1 VNQHRKLQEW
11 VDEMARMCEPD
22 EIVWIDGSEEEK
34 ERLTQQAVAAGQ
46 LVLLDQEQYPGCF
59 YRRVAT
65 NGEARTERMTYMCSK
80 LPHERKPR
88 NKRTSPEEDYRRLCK
103 VLAGSMNGHTM
114 YVIPFLIQPI
124 GSPPSNFGIG
134 ITDSIYAVRNM
145 QITGHIDAS
154 ALERCDTESEFT
166 GYPRQFTYGSTRHSW
181 EPYEP
186 VYQDITRG
194 REQGQTAVSA
204 ERFASAMNFTHTLV
218 TERAKQF
225 FRGHLGAHHN
235 VELLADEA
243 TQESWLSMFKR
254 GTGIDSYDGIRP
266 AYRLFSIALRRQ
278 CNRIARRP
286 SHEVL
291 LSPNDVV
298 IARDDTDTRTVPKPS
313 TISPEVLDRINSEFA
328 RLTPDQQHVLTWK
341 YLEGLNLATVAEEL
355 KIPAGTLY
363 SCVSR
368 AREDLRQ
375 GLADLAIFFARFFR
389 PRAMDM

>member
-22 EIVWIDGSEEEK
+22 QIVWIDSSEEERK
-34 ERLTQQAVAAGQ
+34 RLTREAVAGGEM
-46 LVLLDQEQYPGCF
+46 VLLDQKEYPGCF

-134 ITDSIYAVRNM
+134 ITDSIYAVLNM

-186 VYQDITRG
+186 VFQDITRG
-194 REQGQTAVSA
+194 WEQGQTAVSA
-204 ERFASAMNFTHTLV
+204 ERFASAMNFAHTLV

-235 VELLADEA
+235 VELFADEA

-254 GTGIDSYDGIRP
+254 GTSIDNYDGIRP
-266 AYRLFSIALRRQ
+266 AYRLFSIALRRN
-278 CNRIARRP
+278 CNRIAMRP
-286 SHEVL
+286 SHEVS
-291 LSPNDVV
+291 LSPDDVV
-298 IARDDTDTRTVPKPS
+298 IARDDTDTRTVPRPS
-313 TISPEVLDRINSEFA
+313 AMPPEVLDRINSEFD
-328 RLTPDQQHVLTWK
+328 RLTPDQRDVLRYMYWDK
-341 YLEGLNLATVAEEL
+341 LKLVAIAEKL
-355 KIPAGTLY
+355 RIPKGTLY
-363 SCVSR
+363 SRATR

-375 GLADLAIFFARFFR
+375 GLADIALFFARFFR